1 MAAHTPAPPDA
12 PAAGAPHR
20 PGFISRLK
28 AAVTGDPGARFVH
41 LNNFEVERVWG
52 RGEPGLPGGG
62 LSFNAATVNR
72 MEEVG
77 VLLADEGDMVVLKAP
92 VDPAYEA
99 YLQELGLA
107 GGRVLAVD
115 HNEPERSVTLD
126 ALASPRL
133 TAELAGLADGRTYLM
148 PLGVSADE
156 ERLSAS
162 TGLPLAGPDAD
173 TCKRV
178 NGKIFSRELVD
189 RSGLIRVP
197 GAECRTVGEL
207 AAALEEHLAGGAG
220 PVVVKES
227 LGVSGRGLVVLDSV
241 RRGEQLVRMAAR
253 RGDRVDVVVERWID
267 KRYDLNYQFVV
278 GRDGAVEFETVK
290 AALTENGVHRGHL
303 FPPALD
309 LGQIAELEAAAQVL
323 GKGLAEAGYFGVAG
337 VDAMLGRDGT
347 LYPCLEINARFNMA
361 TFQNRLAERLL
372 EPGRS
377 ALATVFDLE
386 TRRAHGFDEVRT
398 ALGELLLAAGTAP
411 GTLPAAARG
420 VLVTNLA
427 TLQVTAAPGRPA
439 KGRLYAV
446 CVGDSPEDVNSVR
459 SRAARALE
467 EMVERA

>member
-1 MAAHTPAPPDA
+1 MTAGARTPAGTDT
-12 PAAGAPHR
+12 AGGQDR
-20 PGFISRLK
+20 PGFIRRLK

-52 RGEPGLPGGG
+52 RGEPGLPGAG

-77 VLLADEGDMVVLKAP
+77 VLLADEGDAVVLKAP
-92 VDPAYEA
+92 VDPAYET
-99 YLQELGLA
+99 YLRGLGLA
-107 GGRVLAVD
+107 AGRVLTVD
-115 HNEPERSVTLD
+115 RNEPEHAVTVD

-133 TAELAGLADGRTYLM
+133 IAELAALADGRTHLM
-148 PLGVSADE
+148 PLGTSDDE
-156 ERLSAS
+156 ERLSAA
-162 TGLPLAGPDAD
+162 TGLPLAGPDAR

-189 RSGLIRVP
+189 RSGLTRVP
-197 GAECRTVGEL
+197 GAQCRTVGEL
-207 AAALEEHLAGGAG
+207 AAALKEHLAGGAG

-227 LGVSGRGLVVLDSV
+227 LGVSGRGLVVLDSA

-253 RGDRVDVVVERWID
+253 RGERVEVVVERWID
-267 KRYDLNYQFVV
+267 KECDLNYQIIV

-290 AALTENGVHRGHL
+290 AAFTENGVHRGHL
-303 FPPALD
+303 FPPALAA
-309 LGQIAELEAAAQVL
+309 GHTAELRAAAQVL

-361 TFQNRLAERLL
+361 TFQNRVAERLL
-372 EPGRS
+372 GPGRS

-386 TRRAHGFDEVRT
+386 PRRAHGFDEIRT
-398 ALGELLLAAGTAP
+398 ALGDLLLSAGPDPDVT
-411 GTLPAAARG
+411 TAARG

-427 TLQVTAAPGRPA
+427 TLRAGAPDRRS
-439 KGRLYAV
+439 KGRLYAI
-446 CVGDSPEDVNSVR
+446 CVGDSPDDVNALR

-467 EMVERA
+467 KMVEGP